1 MLRRCSAALGA
12 KKLPNPGSSLLNPR
26 SRRAQLRRAAALGA
40 EAEAQFEGQAMFAE
54 LGGSSAQA
62 SANSSGGGV
71 PRPFKS
77 RKQRRGHHVRRVV
90 GREVAERAKAMTDA
104 EWESVPIEDKHAFT
118 KYMSEVLRERPTEA
132 TEQQRRRYF
141 ETTMM
146 DPRDLDPTRT
156 VRDEYERLKMGLP
169 VQLKDPQRSLGVSQA
184 IFETGDASLFNPD
197 NVDQLEEAMV
207 QIKQVFADY
216 TRQRREGVSTETARR
231 KLANMLADL
240 NLQTQRHL
248 SHMFR
253 YAEEKVRQAAREER
267 KRQLQELHR
276 LRQLILHPP
285 AKTRKHAQ
293 TQQEEPRHLDTDG
306 TASATPVTDAMEQ
319 FGSPSKDPV
328 DALSSPSSPSPAA
341 PSPSASPAEL
351 AKLKKRALLR
361 KSLGK
366 ALGLELDVVE
376 TLIAELEAQEKFM
389 QFCEVFARLTVA
401 RGFQHG
407 PQDEGLDAY
416 TESLRR
422 LYSVDAQK
430 LSTLDVVQYLAA
442 KEEAHPVD
450 WAKRWYE
457 RLVRIPLEHTPEF
470 RRLEEI
476 REGDKAALEAQA
488 KQQRQASDSGSAD
501 KSEGSGAP
509 VVAASAGHEA
519 AKEAERVA
527 AAGRTQQA
535 VRLVEKMFM
544 RPDDPRLKSLQEKRL
559 RYIAYLQMERQ
570 IAQARANAKLFEGV
584 EDTAEAEECH
594 RLYTELMARKAK
606 LTGLTAAASE
616 QSTEGGTP
624 QTTHAAG
631 ADVNV
636 FQQDPEAAAL
646 FEKISRITHSVI
658 RTYTKDARR
667 RSKAAAKAEVLA
679 KVVQQVS
686 GAATP
691 AAAAADGSGGGGGAA
706 PRSEALRQLLQE
718 KKDKV
723 AQRLLNVLEADVKSD
738 MEWLDAMNDAE
749 RPPLLPI
756 PEGMSYVSAADVQAW
771 KEVRDADNALSAD
784 PFRKN
789 KKQFQPKLF
798 GQPWQLPDKPLLFW
812 GTGTRAVQ
820 QALEQA
826 AGDAERRRR
835 GEPLAPPYP
844 CPENPWG
851 WRLVKD
857 ILDD

>member
-1 MLRRCSAALGA
+1 MLRRCTTALAA

-26 SRRAQLRRAAALGA
+26 SNRAKLRRAAALGA
-40 EAEAQFEGQAMFAE
+40 QRDARFEEQAMFAQ
-54 LGGSSAQA
+54 LGGS
-62 SANSSGGGV
+62 GGGGGDAAPP
-71 PRPFKS
+71 PRSSKS
-77 RKQRRGHHVRRVV
+77 RKQRRNHHVRGVV
-90 GREVAERAKAMTDA
+90 GRDVAERAKAMTDA
-104 EWESVPIEDKHAFT
+104 EWESVPVEDKHAFT
-118 KYMSEVLRERPTEA
+118 KYMGEVLRERPTEA

-146 DPRDLDPTRT
+146 DPRDLDPNRT

-169 VQLKDPQRSLGVSQA
+169 IQLKDPQRSLGVSQA
-184 IFETGDASLFNPD
+184 IFDTGDANLFNPD

-216 TRQRREGVSTETARR
+216 TRQKREGVSTEAARR

-240 NLQTQRHL
+240 NVQTQRHL
-248 SHMFR
+248 SHMFK
-253 YAEEKVRQAAREER
+253 YAEEKVRQATREER
-267 KRQLQELHR
+267 KRQLHELQR
-276 LRQLILHPP
+276 LRQLVRSPAASRKPSSDGDTTTATTSSSPSSSRTEADGETAEAEQPDFFHGNPIDTALSPSSSP
-285 AKTRKHAQ
+285 SSTPSPAMLAKTRKR
-293 TQQEEPRHLDTDG
+293 T
-306 TASATPVTDAMEQ
+306 
-319 FGSPSKDPV
+319 
-328 DALSSPSSPSPAA
+328 
-341 PSPSASPAEL
+341 
-351 AKLKKRALLR
+351 LLR
-361 KSLGK
+361 KSLSK
-366 ALGLELDVVE
+366 ALGINLDVVE
-376 TLIAELEAQEKFM
+376 TLITELEAQEKFM

-401 RGFQHG
+401 HGFQHG
-407 PQDEGLDAY
+407 PEDEGLDAY

-422 LYSVDAQK
+422 LYSVDANK

-442 KEEAHPVD
+442 KEGAHPVD

-457 RLVRIPLEHTPEF
+457 RLVRMPLEHTPEF
-470 RRLEEI
+470 RRLEAI
-476 REGDKAALEAQA
+476 RDGDKAALQLQA
-488 KQQRQASDSGSAD
+488 KAEREGNETAVSASS
-501 KSEGSGAP
+501 
-509 VVAASAGHEA
+509 GHEA
-519 AKEAERVA
+519 AKQAERAA

-544 RPDDPRLKSLQEKRL
+544 RPDDPRLKSLQERRL

-570 IAQARANAKLFEGV
+570 IAQARENAKLFEGV
-584 EDTAEAEECH
+584 EESAEAEECR
-594 RLYTELMARKAK
+594 RLYAQLMERKAK
-606 LTGLTAAASE
+606 LTGIAVAGEDSSSAASAPE
-616 QSTEGGTP
+616 AKGASRVNGGCKEDLNLFE
-624 QTTHAAG
+624 H
-631 ADVNV
+631 
-636 FQQDPEAAAL
+636 DPEAAAL
-646 FEKISRITHSVI
+646 FERIRDITQSVI
-658 RTYTKDARR
+658 RTYTRDAHR

-679 KVVQQVS
+679 KVVQHV
-686 GAATP
+686 GG
-691 AAAAADGSGGGGGAA
+691 AADGSSA
-706 PRSEALRQLLQE
+706 PRSDALRQLLEE
-718 KKDKV
+718 KKNKV

-738 MEWLDAMNDAE
+738 MEWLDAMDDAE

-789 KKQFQPKLF
+789 KKTFQPKLF

-820 QALEQA
+820 QALVHA
-826 AGDAERRRR
+826 ADDAERRRR

>member
-1 MLRRCSAALGA
+1 MLRRCGAALTA

-26 SRRAQLRRAAALGA
+26 SNRAKLRRAAALGEQNA
-40 EAEAQFEGQAMFAE
+40 AQFESQAMFAE
-54 LGGSSAQA
+54 LGGSGNGSTAPRRSA
-62 SANSSGGGV
+62 
-71 PRPFKS
+71 KS
-77 RKQRRGHHVRRVV
+77 RRQRRSHHVRSVV
-90 GREVAERAKAMTDA
+90 GRDVAERAKTMTDA
-104 EWESVPIEDKHAFT
+104 EWESVPMEDKHAFT
-118 KYMSEVLRERPTEA
+118 KYLSEVLRERPTEA

-141 ETTMM
+141 ETTML
-146 DPRDLDPTRT
+146 DPRDLDPNRT
-156 VRDEYERLKMGLP
+156 VQDEYERLKLGLP

-184 IFETGDASLFNPD
+184 IFDTGDASLFDPA
-197 NVDQLEEAMV
+197 NVEQLEEAMV

-240 NLQTQRHL
+240 NVQTQRHL
-248 SHMFR
+248 SHMFK

-276 LRQLILHPP
+276 LRQLVRSPSKAGKEPSSSATAATSSSPSLGDD
-285 AKTRKHAQ
+285 KTTGADAASAPQ
-293 TQQEEPRHLDTDG
+293 LGDG
-306 TASATPVTDAMEQ
+306 SSDASSATP
-319 FGSPSKDPV
+319 
-328 DALSSPSSPSPAA
+328 SPAT
-341 PSPSASPAEL
+341 L
-351 AKLKKRALLR
+351 AKTKKRALLR
-361 KSLGK
+361 KSLSK
-366 ALGLELDVVE
+366 ALGMELDVVE
-376 TLIAELEAQEKFM
+376 TLIAELEAQEQFM

-407 PQDEGLDAY
+407 PEDEGLDAY

-422 LYSVDAQK
+422 LYSVDAKK

-476 REGDKAALEAQA
+476 REGDTAALELRSTAGA
-488 KQQRQASDSGSAD
+488 AEESGRNATGASEKTST
-501 KSEGSGAP
+501 P
-509 VVAASAGHEA
+509 GHAA
-519 AKEAERVA
+519 AKRAERMA

-570 IAQARANAKLFEGV
+570 IAQARENAKLFDGV
-584 EDTAEAEECH
+584 EDTAEAEECR
-594 RLYTELMARKAK
+594 RLYAQLMERKAK
-606 LTGLTAAASE
+606 VSSLTVAATDEASAAAGRESAE
-616 QSTEGGTP
+616 AKGTSSFP
-624 QTTHAAG
+624 LKG
-631 ADVNV
+631 VGKEEVNV
-636 FQQDPEAAAL
+636 FEQDAEAAAL
-646 FEKISRITHSVI
+646 FEQISQITQSVI

-679 KVVQQVS
+679 KVVRQVS
-686 GAATP
+686 GG
-691 AAAAADGSGGGGGAA
+691 ADA
-706 PRSEALRQLLQE
+706 PRTDALRQLLQE

-738 MEWLDAMNDAE
+738 MAWLDAMDDAE

-771 KEVRDADNALSAD
+771 KDIRDSDKALATD

-789 KKQFQPKLF
+789 KRQFQPKLF
-798 GQPWQLPDKPLLFW
+798 GQPWQVPDKPLLFW

-826 AGDAERRRR
+826 AADAERRRR

>member
-1 MLRRCSAALGA
+1 MLRRCGAALAA

-26 SRRAQLRRAAALGA
+26 SHRAKLRRAAALSA
-40 EAEAQFEGQAMFAE
+40 QSEAQFESQAMFAKV
-54 LGGSSAQA
+54 GGSGE
-62 SANSSGGGV
+62 GGTDT
-71 PRPFKS
+71 PSPARAFKS
-77 RKQRRGHHVRRVV
+77 RKQRRGHHVRSVV
-90 GREVAERAKAMTDA
+90 GRDVAERAKAMTDA
-104 EWESVPIEDKHAFT
+104 EWESVPMEDKHAFT

-146 DPRDLDPTRT
+146 DPRDLDPNRT
-156 VRDEYERLKMGLP
+156 VQDEYERLKLGLP

-184 IFETGDASLFNPD
+184 IFESGDAGLFHPE
-197 NVDQLEEAMV
+197 NVDRLEEAMV

-216 TRQRREGVSTETARR
+216 TRQRREGVSTEAARR
-231 KLANMLADL
+231 KLSNMLAEL
-240 NLQTQRHL
+240 NVETQRHL
-248 SHMFR
+248 SHMFK
-253 YAEEKVRQAAREER
+253 YAEERVRQAAREER
-267 KRQLQELHR
+267 TRQLRELHR
-276 LRQLILHPP
+276 LRQLVLSPP
-285 AKTRKHAQ
+285 KSSSSSSSS
-293 TQQEEPRHLDTDG
+293 
-306 TASATPVTDAMEQ
+306 SATAVA
-319 FGSPSKDPV
+319 
-328 DALSSPSSPSPAA
+328 SPSSSSSFQQNGEARA
-341 PSPSASPAEL
+341 DTAGGQEQQSMTGVDSSSPSASSAPSPATL
-351 AKLKKRALLR
+351 ATTKKRALLK

-366 ALGLELDVVE
+366 ALGMELDVVE
-376 TLIAELEAQEKFM
+376 TLITELEAQEKFM

-401 RGFQHG
+401 HGFQHG
-407 PQDEGLDAY
+407 PEDEGLDAY
-416 TESLRR
+416 AESLRR
-422 LYSVDAQK
+422 LYSVDANK

-457 RLVRIPLEHTPEF
+457 RLVRLPLELTPEF

-476 REGDKAALEAQA
+476 REGDKAALELQA
-488 KQQRQASDSGSAD
+488 A
-501 KSEGSGAP
+501 
-509 VVAASAGHEA
+509 A
-519 AKEAERVA
+519 AKEGQAGVSASGGHDAAKQAGQTA
-527 AAGRTQQA
+527 AAGRTQDA

-544 RPDDPRLKSLQEKRL
+544 RPDDPRLKSLHEKRL

-570 IAQARANAKLFEGV
+570 IAQARENAKLFEGV
-584 EDTAEAEECH
+584 EDTAEAEECR
-594 RLYTELMARKAK
+594 RLYAQLMEHKAK
-606 LTGLTAAASE
+606 RTGVTPAARGEASSSTTALSDNATGE
-616 QSTEGGTP
+616 EI
-624 QTTHAAG
+624 
-631 ADVNV
+631 NV
-636 FQQDPEAAAL
+636 FAQDPEAAAL
-646 FEKISRITHSVI
+646 FEQISQITQSVI
-658 RTYTKDARR
+658 RTCVKDARR

-679 KVVQQVS
+679 KVVRHVK
-686 GAATP
+686 GVAAT
-691 AAAAADGSGGGGGAA
+691 AADGSAADATGGGDGGA
-706 PRSEALRQLLQE
+706 PRAGALRQLLRE

-738 MEWLDAMNDAE
+738 MEWLDAMDDAE

-784 PFRKN
+784 PFRKS

-798 GQPWQLPDKPLLFW
+798 GQPWQMPDKPLLFW

>member
-1 MLRRCSAALGA
+1 MLRRCGAALTA

-26 SRRAQLRRAAALGA
+26 SNRAKLRRAAALGEQKA
-40 EAEAQFEGQAMFAE
+40 AQFESQAMFAE
-54 LGGSSAQA
+54 LGGSGNGSTAPRRSA
-62 SANSSGGGV
+62 
-71 PRPFKS
+71 RS
-77 RKQRRGHHVRRVV
+77 RRQRRSHHVRSVV
-90 GREVAERAKAMTDA
+90 GRDVAERAKTMTDA
-104 EWESVPIEDKHAFT
+104 EWESVPMEDKHAFT
-118 KYMSEVLRERPTEA
+118 KYLSEVLRERPTEA

-141 ETTMM
+141 ETTML
-146 DPRDLDPTRT
+146 DPRDLDPNRT
-156 VRDEYERLKMGLP
+156 VQDEYERLKLGLP

-184 IFETGDASLFNPD
+184 IFDTGDASLFDPA
-197 NVDQLEEAMV
+197 NVEQLEEAMV

-240 NLQTQRHL
+240 NVQTQRHL
-248 SHMFR
+248 SHMFK

-276 LRQLILHPP
+276 LRQLVRSPSKGGKEPSPSSSATAATSSSPSLGDD
-285 AKTRKHAQ
+285 KTTGVDAASAPQ
-293 TQQEEPRHLDTDG
+293 LGDG
-306 TASATPVTDAMEQ
+306 SSDASSATP
-319 FGSPSKDPV
+319 
-328 DALSSPSSPSPAA
+328 SPAT
-341 PSPSASPAEL
+341 L
-351 AKLKKRALLR
+351 AKTKKRALLR
-361 KSLGK
+361 KSLSK
-366 ALGLELDVVE
+366 ALGMELDVVE
-376 TLIAELEAQEKFM
+376 TLITELEAQEQFM

-407 PQDEGLDAY
+407 PEDEGLDAY

-422 LYSVDAQK
+422 LYSVDAKK

-476 REGDKAALEAQA
+476 REGDTAALEL
-488 KQQRQASDSGSAD
+488 RSA
-501 KSEGSGAP
+501 A
-509 VVAASAGHEA
+509 EA
-519 AKEAERVA
+519 AEESGGNATGASEETSTPGHAAAKRAERMA
-527 AAGRTQQA
+527 AADRTQQA

-570 IAQARANAKLFEGV
+570 IAQARENAKLFDGV
-584 EDTAEAEECH
+584 EDTAEAEECR
-594 RLYTELMARKAK
+594 RLYAQLMERKAK
-606 LTGLTAAASE
+606 VSSLTVAATDEASADAGRE
-616 QSTEGGTP
+616 SAEAKSTSSFPLKGVGKEE
-624 QTTHAAG
+624 
-631 ADVNV
+631 VNV
-636 FQQDPEAAAL
+636 FEQDAEAAAL
-646 FEKISRITHSVI
+646 FEQISQITQSVI

-679 KVVQQVS
+679 KVVRQVS
-686 GAATP
+686 GG
-691 AAAAADGSGGGGGAA
+691 ADA
-706 PRSEALRQLLQE
+706 PRTDALRQLLQE

-738 MEWLDAMNDAE
+738 MAWLDAMDDAE

-771 KEVRDADNALSAD
+771 KDIRDSDKALATD

-789 KKQFQPKLF
+789 KRQFQPKLF
-798 GQPWQLPDKPLLFW
+798 GQPWQVPDKPLLFW

-826 AGDAERRRR
+826 AADAERRRR

>member
-1 MLRRCSAALGA
+1 MLRRCGAALTA

-26 SRRAQLRRAAALGA
+26 SNRAKLRRAAALGEQNA
-40 EAEAQFEGQAMFAE
+40 AQFESQAMFAE
-54 LGGSSAQA
+54 LGGSGNGSTAPRRSA
-62 SANSSGGGV
+62 
-71 PRPFKS
+71 KS
-77 RKQRRGHHVRRVV
+77 RRQRRSHHVRSVV
-90 GREVAERAKAMTDA
+90 GRDVAERAKTMTDA
-104 EWESVPIEDKHAFT
+104 EWESVPMEDKHAFT
-118 KYMSEVLRERPTEA
+118 KYLSEVLRERPTEA

-141 ETTMM
+141 ETTML
-146 DPRDLDPTRT
+146 DPRDLDPNRT
-156 VRDEYERLKMGLP
+156 VQDEYERLKLGLP

-184 IFETGDASLFNPD
+184 IFDTGDASLFDPA
-197 NVDQLEEAMV
+197 NVEQLEEAMV

-240 NLQTQRHL
+240 NVQTQRHL
-248 SHMFR
+248 SHMFK

-276 LRQLILHPP
+276 LRQLVRSPSKAGKEPSSSATAATSSSPSLGDD
-285 AKTRKHAQ
+285 KTTGVDAASAPQ
-293 TQQEEPRHLDTDG
+293 LGDG
-306 TASATPVTDAMEQ
+306 SSDASSATP
-319 FGSPSKDPV
+319 
-328 DALSSPSSPSPAA
+328 SPAT
-341 PSPSASPAEL
+341 L
-351 AKLKKRALLR
+351 AKTKKRTLLR
-361 KSLGK
+361 KSLSK
-366 ALGLELDVVE
+366 ALGMELDVVE
-376 TLIAELEAQEKFM
+376 TLIAELEAQEQFM

-407 PQDEGLDAY
+407 PEDEGLDAY

-422 LYSVDAQK
+422 LYSVDAKK

-476 REGDKAALEAQA
+476 REGDTAALELRSTA
-488 KQQRQASDSGSAD
+488 
-501 KSEGSGAP
+501 
-509 VVAASAGHEA
+509 EA
-519 AKEAERVA
+519 AEESGRNATGASEKTSTPGHAAAKRAERMA

-570 IAQARANAKLFEGV
+570 IAQARENAKLFDGV
-584 EDTAEAEECH
+584 EDTAEAEECR
-594 RLYTELMARKAK
+594 RLYAQLMERKAK
-606 LTGLTAAASE
+606 VSSLTVAATDEASAAAGRESAE
-616 QSTEGGTP
+616 AKGTSSFP
-624 QTTHAAG
+624 LKG
-631 ADVNV
+631 VGKEEVNV
-636 FQQDPEAAAL
+636 FEQDAEAAAL
-646 FEKISRITHSVI
+646 FEQISQITQSVI

-679 KVVQQVS
+679 KVVRQVS
-686 GAATP
+686 GG
-691 AAAAADGSGGGGGAA
+691 ADA
-706 PRSEALRQLLQE
+706 PRTDALRQLLQE

-738 MEWLDAMNDAE
+738 MAWLDAMDDAE

-771 KEVRDADNALSAD
+771 KDIRDSDKALATD
-784 PFRKN
+784 PFRRN
-789 KKQFQPKLF
+789 KRQFQPKLF
-798 GQPWQLPDKPLLFW
+798 GQPWQVPDKPLLFW

-826 AGDAERRRR
+826 AADAERRRR